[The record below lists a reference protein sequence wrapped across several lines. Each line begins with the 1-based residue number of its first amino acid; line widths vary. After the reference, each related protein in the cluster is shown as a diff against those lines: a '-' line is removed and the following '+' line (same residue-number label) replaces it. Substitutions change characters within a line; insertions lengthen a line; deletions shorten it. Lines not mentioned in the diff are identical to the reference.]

1 MSSLAKFIVRRHRP
15 YFYVTILVV
24 SVALTFLIQ
33 RYVYLKE
40 TQVQQQKVKEYQQ
53 LDDSYQQLRI
63 NNEEMTE
70 HISLS
75 DTRLESNKYELD
87 LQKAT
92 IEQLEQQLSQQQ
104 EQLATLNK
112 ELLFYEG
119 LTQGDRPN
127 KLQIRELH
135 LRSDATNSDIVHYRL
150 VITQGKKINQALT
163 GTIEMISEMA
173 QDKTIILAEHP
184 LNLRHVQLLEG
195 QIKIIDNNEPK
206 SITIT
211 IKQKNK
217 TLLSQSFDWQLSS
230 TPE

>member
-1 MSSLAKFIVRRHRP
+1 VSSLAKFIVRRHRP